1 MSQRLPEAVTE
12 KGEETRRRVV
22 EVAAEAFAQRGY
34 DGTSLNDVIRAS
46 GLTKGGFY
54 FHFPSKEAL
63 AREVL
68 AVKREQWR
76 QEVLAGLEQV
86 GSALEQ
92 LVALVTMV
100 ARKHEDSAFEAVNKL
115 CADLGVA
122 PDYTPWVALTASLI
136 QKGQDEGDVRSDVDP
151 DTYAFILVA
160 SFLGFDQLTKHAEPA
175 ERARRLEQY
184 LAFVTDAIHV
194 AEKAG

>member
-1 MSQRLPEAVTE
+1 MSQRMPEAATE
-12 KGEETRRRVV
+12 KGEETRRRIV

-34 DGTSLNDVIRAS
+34 DGTSLNDVIKAS

-76 QEVLAGLEQV
+76 QEVLTGLEQQ

-100 ARKHEDSAFEAVNKL
+100 ARKHEDSAAFEAVN
-115 CADLGVA
+115 
-122 PDYTPWVALTASLI
+122 
-136 QKGQDEGDVRSDVDP
+136 
-151 DTYAFILVA
+151 
-160 SFLGFDQLTKHAEPA
+160 
-175 ERARRLEQY
+175 
-184 LAFVTDAIHV
+184 
-194 AEKAG
+194 